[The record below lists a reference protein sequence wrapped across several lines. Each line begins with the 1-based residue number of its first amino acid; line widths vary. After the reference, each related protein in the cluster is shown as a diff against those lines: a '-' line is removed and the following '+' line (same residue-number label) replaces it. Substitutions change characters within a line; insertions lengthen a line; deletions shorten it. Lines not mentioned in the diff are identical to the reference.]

1 MRIKPTF
8 LLKIAL
14 LLVVINATNHGTFS
28 RVHFLLVDKRL
39 MTLVIFG
46 AIWMLSL
53 AAILAAAFHPSPVV
67 RLFWAVPLSVAGTA
81 AFAYYAVQQ
90 SEFFIFDVLNFWSA
104 RHDVNRALNFYS
116 GAIAPSLAVLCV
128 SFVAFSMPTGLST
141 DIHRPMRYALSMAP
155 LLPVALMILV
165 VLYRDGKGSDAM
177 PKQFAPLSL
186 TVLAAYKI
194 DTGRFPD
201 RHQVQLNP
209 GTPLV
214 RALVLMVDESV
225 RADHV
230 SLEPGNRY
238 TPEWASVNQRWI
250 DFSPAVSGSNCSNN
264 SNALLRFMA
273 NPRNLSTSITTNP
286 TVWQYAKAAGFRT
299 VYIDAQAGFISA
311 YGKLQNYMTPAET
324 NSIDRLYKL
333 DANIP
338 THQLDDELVRITL
351 AELARGDRV
360 FIYANKNGAHFPYVN
375 DAPGDRKPP
384 VPIDGN
390 FVGNDPA
397 TLATY
402 ASAVH
407 WSTDRTMARLT
418 RDANWNG
425 MTMIYTS
432 DHGQNFSPGHLTHC
446 SSASNVDPQEGIVPL
461 MVATEDQDLRQR
473 FTDVSRRFPGH
484 GSHFAIAPTLLEL
497 MGYAPADIATIYDES
512 LLRNLDTKPRFVSD
526 DLFGVFSSQ
535 ANWHDVDP
543 FVQRPRTD
551 TARHHFVQASQVN

>member
-1 MRIKPTF
+1 MRIKPAF
-8 LLKIAL
+8 LVKTGL
-14 LLVVINATNHGTFS
+14 LLVVINATNHGALS

-46 AIWMLSL
+46 AIWILSL

-104 RHDVNRALNFYS
+104 RHDVNRALDFYS
-116 GAIAPSLAVLCV
+116 GAIAPSLTVLCA
-128 SFVAFSMPTGLST
+128 SFVAFAMPTGLST
-141 DIHRPMRYALSMAP
+141 EVRRPMRFALSMAP
-155 LLPVALMILV
+155 FLPIGIVILV

-186 TVLAAYKI
+186 SALAAYKI

-201 RHQVQLNP
+201 RHQVQFEP
-209 GTPLV
+209 GAPLV

-230 SLEPGNRY
+230 SLQPGNPY
-238 TPEWASVNQRWI
+238 TPEWASASRPWI
-250 DFSPAVSGSNCSNN
+250 DFGPAVSGSNCSNN

-273 NPRNLSTSITTNP
+273 NPRNLTTSITTNP

-311 YGKLQNYMTPAET
+311 YGKLQNYMTPSET

-333 DANIP
+333 DASIP
-338 THQLDDELVRITL
+338 TYQLDDELVRITL
-351 AELARGDRV
+351 SELGRGDRV

-375 DAPGDRKPP
+375 DAPGNQKPP
-384 VPIDGN
+384 VSIDGN
-390 FVGNDPA
+390 YVGNDPA

-402 ASAVH
+402 ARAVR
-407 WSTDRTMARLT
+407 WSTDRTMAQLT
-418 RDANWNG
+418 REANWDG

-446 SSASNVDPQEGIVPL
+446 SSASNVDAQEGIVPL
-461 MVATEDQDLRQR
+461 MVATGDQRLRQR
-473 FTDVSRRFPGH
+473 FTDVSRRFPGRA
-484 GSHFAIAPTLLEL
+484 SHFAIAPTLLEL
-497 MGYAPADIATIYDES
+497 MGYTPSDIAAIYDES
-512 LLRNLDTKPRFVSD
+512 LLRDLDTKPRFVSD

-543 FVQRPRTD
+543 FVQRPRME
-551 TARHHFVQASQVN
+551 TAGQHSVQAQVN